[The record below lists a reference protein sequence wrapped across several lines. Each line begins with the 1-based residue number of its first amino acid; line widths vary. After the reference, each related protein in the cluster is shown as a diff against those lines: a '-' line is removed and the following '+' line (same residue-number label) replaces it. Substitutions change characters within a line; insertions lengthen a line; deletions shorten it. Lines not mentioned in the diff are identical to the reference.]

1 MENKILV
8 AYASKYGS
16 TREIAKKIGEDLRS
30 AGLEVDIRPVAQVTS
45 IDPYGAVILGS
56 AVYIGKWVKEA
67 EVFIK
72 ANEKALTDR
81 SVWLFSSGPSGEGD
95 PNVLVGGD
103 LVPPNVK
110 PVIDRIHPQKV
121 VLFHGNIDLN
131 KVNPIEKW
139 AVKSIVK
146 KPFGDYRDWQ
156 MIRAWTD
163 GIASA
168 LFSRGNKN

>member
-45 IDPYGAVILGS
+45 IDPYQAVVLGS
-56 AVYIGKWVKEA
+56 AVYIGKWIKEVEA
-67 EVFIK
+67 FLK
-72 ANEKALTDR
+72 ANVKPLSER

-95 PNVLVGGD
+95 PNALVGGAT
-103 LVPPNVK
+103 VPPNLK
-110 PVIDRIHPQKV
+110 PVIDQIHPQQV
-121 VLFHGNIDLN
+121 ILFHGNIDLN

-168 LFSRGNKN
+168 LDSGGNQN